1 MDIGNLPW
9 LVGEAVEAN
18 SSQKAKMRKD
28 SYIHI
33 LEDSELCL
41 GSYCFLWGYKQEVTP
56 TWYGIFTKDGRGTE
70 SIDVLIHTGLKT
82 Q

>member
-1 MDIGNLPW
+1 MVSWGK
-9 LVGEAVEAN
+9 AVEAN

-41 GSYCFLWGYKQEVTP
+41 GSYCFCGDTNK
-56 TWYGIFTKDGRGTE
+56 R
-70 SIDVLIHTGLKT
+70 
-82 Q
+82 